1 MLPAMEHY
9 VYRLSDDQVPVV
21 IITDGPLPAP
31 PGPPNA
37 RATRILI
44 GVYEHI
50 DDARAVA
57 LWARARAEEL
67 QDRAP
72 LEGAGAGGQ
81 E

>member
-1 MLPAMEHY
+1 MEHY

-21 IITDGPLPAP
+21 IITDGPLPPPPSGP
-31 PGPPNA
+31 PGA
-37 RATRILI
+37 RATRFLI

-57 LWARARAEEL
+57 LLARARAEEL

-72 LEGAGAGGQ
+72 LEGAGAGAG

>member
-1 MLPAMEHY
+1 MLTAMEHY

-21 IITDGPLPAP
+21 IITEAPLPP
-31 PGPPNA
+31 PTNA

-44 GVYEHI
+44 GVYEDI

-72 LEGAGAGGQ
+72 LEGPRAGGQ

>member
-1 MLPAMEHY
+1 MEHY
-9 VYRLSDDQVPVV
+9 VYRLSDDKVPVV
-21 IITDGPLPAP
+21 IITDGPLPPSP
-31 PGPPNA
+31 PGPTA
-37 RATRILI
+37 RAMRILI

-72 LEGAGAGGQ
+72 LEGAGAGAQ